1 MSAVLSSLQPTS
13 AAPHPGE
20 SPVLLE
26 MKGIHKRFP
35 GVRALCGVELTV
47 KRGKVHALIGE
58 NGAGKS
64 TLMKILGGIYQ
75 PDEGSIRFK
84 GEPLAILDPKDSI
97 RCGIAMIHQELSPI
111 PEMTIAENVFLG
123 REPVFGFT
131 RIVDRR
137 AMHRNTRALFA
148 EIGMVVEPGR
158 RMADLSVAEMQMVEI
173 VKAISYDSDLII
185 MDEPTSAITDREVEK
200 LFEIIRTLTAKGKA
214 VIYISHKLDE
224 LFVISDEIT
233 VMRDGAYITTQPTA
247 AMTRQQLIALM
258 VGRELRDIYPRLTS
272 ARGEIALEVE
282 DLASGDRFSNIDFK
296 LHRGEI
302 LGIAGLMG
310 AGRTELVET
319 VFGFRKATAGSIR
332 VNGEPVV
339 IDSVRKAIDL
349 GMALVS
355 EDRKLFGL
363 NLKASVKDNITLV
376 DLARFCRL
384 NQIID
389 FGAEKRAV
397 DAQIRALGIKTPS
410 RNQNVNS
417 LSGGNQQKVVLA
429 KWLLCEPEILILDEP
444 TRGIDV
450 GAKAE
455 VHKIMAALAEAGKA
469 VIMISSEL
477 PEILGMSHRVLVLHE
492 GRKTGEF
499 SREELDQEKI
509 MACATG
515 HQRGQ

>member
-1 MSAVLSSLQPTS
+1 MSPNVQRLAS
-13 AAPHPGE
+13 ASNGE
-20 SPVLLE
+20 GAKVLLE
-26 MKGIHKRFP
+26 MKGVHKGFP
-35 GVRALCGVELTV
+35 GVRALSGVDLVV
-47 KRGKVHALIGE
+47 KSGTVHALIGE

-64 TLMKILGGIYQ
+64 TLMKILAGIYQ

-84 GEPLAILDPKDSI
+84 GEPVAIADPRASI
-97 RCGIAMIHQELSPI
+97 NCGIAMIHQELSSI
-111 PEMTIAENVFLG
+111 PEMSIAENVFLG
-123 REPVFGFT
+123 REPVFGLT
-131 RIVDRR
+131 RIVDTRT
-137 AMHRNTRALFA
+137 MHRNTRVLFA
-148 EIGMVVEPGR
+148 EIGMEVEPGR
-158 RMADLSVAEMQMVEI
+158 LMSDLSVAEMQMVEI

-200 LFEIIRTLTAKGKA
+200 LFEIIRTLTAKGKS

-224 LFVISDEIT
+224 LFVIADEIT
-233 VMRDGAYITTQPTA
+233 VMRDGTYITTQPA
-247 AMTRQQLIALM
+247 EEMSRQQLISLM
-258 VGRELRDIYPRLTS
+258 VGRELRDIYPGLTS